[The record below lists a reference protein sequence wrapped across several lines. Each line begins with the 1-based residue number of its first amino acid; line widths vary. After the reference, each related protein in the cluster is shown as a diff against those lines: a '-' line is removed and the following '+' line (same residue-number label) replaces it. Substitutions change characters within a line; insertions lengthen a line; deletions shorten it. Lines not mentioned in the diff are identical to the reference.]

1 MSSNPTN
8 VNRVTDDRFS
18 RLKAL
23 QRPASLLQTKIGT
36 DAAGNQLE
44 EVGRLPGTSE
54 AERLAT
60 LLGATVCRNSHGEHL
75 SLVSIHGEYAP
86 CNPGSSAL
94 HLLMPNAPVEVA
106 DPKQWLF
113 LDTETT
119 GLSGGTGTYP
129 FLLGIAWWEGAGLK
143 IEQLFMRE
151 YSEER
156 SLLWALAK
164 RLEERPVLV
173 TFNGKSFDWPLLET
187 RFRMTR
193 SLPPPT
199 PCAHLDFLHP
209 ARNLWRLKLGSVKLS
224 LLERHILNWDR
235 GEDLTSD
242 QIPRLYLDFVRR
254 GHAEPLVPVFLHNQM
269 DLRGLAGLANRIL
282 SILGDDR
289 PAMQDGLEL
298 YGLSRICE
306 RRGQAE
312 RARRTYE
319 QSIGSLLPIETDR
332 AARAALAR
340 LAKRD
345 GDLERA
351 RELWEAMRGNSHEG
365 YEAFEQLAIYYEH
378 DAGNTQQA
386 LTTTRE
392 ALAQLR
398 RAHQVGMI
406 AADKYRK
413 TKVQFEHRRSRLER
427 KTGNMH
433 PDLFEEATPPIDW
446 PRLGNLWVNSKLS
459 AGSVL
464 SK

>member
-1 MSSNPTN
+1 MLHPAVITMASNPESVSRITA
-8 VNRVTDDRFS
+8 DRFS

-23 QRPASLLQTKIGT
+23 QRPAPLPDATSGSDSATSASQISLDGEGLTTTGSQ
-36 DAAGNQLE
+36 
-44 EVGRLPGTSE
+44 
-54 AERLAT
+54 RLAT
-60 LLGATVCRNSHGEHL
+60 LLGATIRRNQYGEHL
-75 SLVSIHGEYAP
+75 SLHCGHGECAP
-86 CNPGSSAL
+86 CPPAPAAL
-94 HLLMPNAPVEVA
+94 HLLLPNAPPEVA

-119 GLSGGTGTYP
+119 GLCGGTGTYP
-129 FLLGIAWWEGAGLK
+129 FLVGIAWWEGAELK

-156 SLLWALAK
+156 SLLSALAE

-193 SLPPPT
+193 SIST
-199 PCAHLDFLHP
+199 PVLRAHLDFLHP

-224 LLERHILNWDR
+224 LLERHVLDWDR
-235 GEDLTSD
+235 GDDLISD
-242 QIPRLYLDFVRR
+242 QIPRLYLDFVRS

-282 SILGDDR
+282 SILGDEKSTVE
-289 PAMQDGLEL
+289 DGLEL

-319 QSIGSLLPIETDR
+319 QSIGSVLPMETDR

-351 RELWEAMRGNSHEG
+351 CELWQGMLGNSREG
-365 YEAFEQLAIYYEH
+365 YEAYEQLAIYYEH
-378 DAGNTQQA
+378 DAGDTKQA

-398 RAHQVGMI
+398 RAQQAGMI
-406 AADKYRK
+406 AAGKYRK
-413 TKVQFEHRRSRLER
+413 AKLQFEHRRSRLER
-427 KTGNMH
+427 KTGNAHM
-433 PDLFEEATPPIDW
+433 DLFGDVAPPI
-446 PRLGNLWVNSKLS
+446 V
-459 AGSVL
+459 
-464 SK
+464 

>member
-1 MSSNPTN
+1 MASNPESVSRITA
-8 VNRVTDDRFS
+8 DRFS

-23 QRPASLLQTKIGT
+23 QRPALLPHATNGSDSAT
-36 DAAGNQLE
+36 SAAQVPLDGEGHAATGCQ
-44 EVGRLPGTSE
+44 
-54 AERLAT
+54 RLAT
-60 LLGATVCRNSHGEHL
+60 LLGATIRLNQYGEHL
-75 SLVSIHGEYAP
+75 SLCGGHGECAP
-86 CNPGSSAL
+86 CTPDAAAL
-94 HLLMPNAPVEVA
+94 HLLLPNAPPEVA

-129 FLLGIAWWEGAGLK
+129 FLVGMAWWEGAGLR

-156 SLLWALAK
+156 SLLSALAE

-193 SLPPPT
+193 SIST
-199 PCAHLDFLHP
+199 PALRAHLDFLHP

-224 LLERHILNWDR
+224 LLERHVLDWDR
-235 GEDLTSD
+235 GDDLISD
-242 QIPRLYLDFVRR
+242 QIPGLYLDFVRS

-282 SILGDDR
+282 SILGDEKS
-289 PAMQDGLEL
+289 AIEDGLEL
-298 YGLSRICE
+298 FGLSRMCE

-319 QSIGSLLPIETDR
+319 QSIGSVLPMATDR

-340 LAKRD
+340 LAKRN
-345 GDLERA
+345 GDLGRA
-351 RELWEAMRGNSHEG
+351 RELWQGMLGNTREG
-365 YEAFEQLAIYYEH
+365 YEAYEQLAIYYEH
-378 DAGNTQQA
+378 DAGDTKQA

-398 RAHQVGMI
+398 RAHQAGMI
-406 AADKYRK
+406 AAGKYRK
-413 TKVQFEHRRSRLER
+413 ARLQFEHRRSRLER
-427 KTGNMH
+427 KTGNAH
-433 PDLFEEATPPIDW
+433 LDLFGEVTPPM
-446 PRLGNLWVNSKLS
+446 V
-459 AGSVL
+459 
-464 SK
+464 

>member
-1 MSSNPTN
+1 MATN
-8 VNRVTDDRFS
+8 QESVSRITADRFS

-23 QRPASLLQTKIGT
+23 QRPAP
-36 DAAGNQLE
+36 
-44 EVGRLPGTSE
+44 LPHATTGSDSTTSASHELPDRE
-54 AERLAT
+54 ARTATGSQRLAT
-60 LLGATVCRNSHGEHL
+60 LLGATICRNDHGEHL
-75 SLVSIHGEYAP
+75 SLHCCHGEYAP
-86 CNPGSSAL
+86 YIPDPAAL
-94 HLLMPNAPVEVA
+94 HLLLPNAPPEVA
-106 DPKQWLF
+106 DPKRWLF

-129 FLLGIAWWEGAGLK
+129 FLVGIAWWEGAELK

-156 SLLWALAK
+156 SLLSALAD
-164 RLEERPVLV
+164 RVEERPVLV

-193 SLPPPT
+193 SIPPPKLR
-199 PCAHLDFLHP
+199 AHLDFLHP
-209 ARNLWRLKLGSVKLS
+209 ARNLWRLKLGSAKLS
-224 LLERHILNWDR
+224 QLERHVLDWDR
-235 GEDLTSD
+235 GEDLLSD
-242 QIPRLYLDFVRR
+242 QIPRLYLDFVRS

-282 SILGDDR
+282 SILGDEKTT
-289 PAMQDGLEL
+289 MQDGLEL

-319 QSIGSLLPIETDR
+319 QSIGSVLPMETDR

-340 LAKRD
+340 LARRD

-351 RELWEAMRGNSHEG
+351 RELWQGMLGNSREGHEA
-365 YEAFEQLAIYYEH
+365 YEQLAIYYEH
-378 DAGNTQQA
+378 DARNAQQA
-386 LTTTRE
+386 LAITRE
-392 ALAQLR
+392 ALTQLR

-406 AADKYRK
+406 AADRYQ
-413 TKVQFEHRRSRLER
+413 KVKLQFEHRRLRLER

-433 PDLFEEATPPIDW
+433 LDLFE
-446 PRLGNLWVNSKLS
+446 
-459 AGSVL
+459 
-464 SK
+464 

>member
-1 MSSNPTN
+1 
-8 VNRVTDDRFS
+8 
-18 RLKAL
+18 
-23 QRPASLLQTKIGT
+23 
-36 DAAGNQLE
+36 
-44 EVGRLPGTSE
+44 
-54 AERLAT
+54 
-60 LLGATVCRNSHGEHL
+60 
-75 SLVSIHGEYAP
+75 
-86 CNPGSSAL
+86 
-94 HLLMPNAPVEVA
+94 
-106 DPKQWLF
+106 
-113 LDTETT
+113 
-119 GLSGGTGTYP
+119 
-129 FLLGIAWWEGAGLK
+129 
-143 IEQLFMRE
+143 
-151 YSEER
+151 
-156 SLLWALAK
+156 
-164 RLEERPVLV
+164 
-173 TFNGKSFDWPLLET
+173 
-187 RFRMTR
+187 
-193 SLPPPT
+193 
-199 PCAHLDFLHP
+199 
-209 ARNLWRLKLGSVKLS
+209 
-224 LLERHILNWDR
+224 
-235 GEDLTSD
+235 
-242 QIPRLYLDFVRR
+242 
-254 GHAEPLVPVFLHNQM
+254 M

-433 PDLFEEATPPIDW
+433 PDLFEEATPPID
-446 PRLGNLWVNSKLS
+446 
-459 AGSVL
+459 
-464 SK
+464 